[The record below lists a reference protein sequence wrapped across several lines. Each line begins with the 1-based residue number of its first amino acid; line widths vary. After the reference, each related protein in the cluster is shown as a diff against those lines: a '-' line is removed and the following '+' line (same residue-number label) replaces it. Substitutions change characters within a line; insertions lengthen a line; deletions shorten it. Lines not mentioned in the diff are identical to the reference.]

1 MSVAGWSYFL
11 LTFQSYNRPVGL
23 QTFALQK
30 SVRDIEKSFTTHIIF
45 LLIKHLRLLQNCCN
59 NVTTSYVLQNCYFLL
74 QDE

>member
-30 SVRDIEKSFTTHIIF
+30 SVRDIEKSFTTRIIF
-45 LLIKHLRLLQNCCN
+45 LLI
-59 NVTTSYVLQNCYFLL
+59 SSIY
-74 QDE
+74 